1 MLKRDLILRI
11 VEELNRVV
19 ARVEALR
26 QQGAAAAAQAEVDS
40 TAAGVVGIDLSLA
53 AGLGPTALVPLVGE
67 PVKLAAL
74 ARLMLLRSELAGDRG
89 DAPGAT
95 TWQSRAVE
103 LYLEAAASG
112 ATLDEVA
119 REVVEAWPEEALSAR
134 GQALRRRLSAG

>member
-1 MLKRDLILRI
+1 
-11 VEELNRVV
+11 
-19 ARVEALR
+19 
-26 QQGAAAAAQAEVDS
+26 
-40 TAAGVVGIDLSLA
+40 
-53 AGLGPTALVPLVGE
+53 
-67 PVKLAAL
+67 VKLAAL